1 MEDVVLN
8 WLLVTSVFEHA
19 RQALHTTH
27 AATNA
32 CPDFRRL
39 PILVPLVGVCNAGH
53 VEGLSCA
60 DKSPES
66 RAVSLSDDVSRDT
79 KATRF
84 PTRRDLAGNG
94 AAERERLRDEDP
106 RTLLELDEPLAF
118 ACSPDVTLVTVFV
131 LELLRVG
138 LSRFERFQIVEK
150 FDLLMEDFLLWIIAL
165 EELRF

>member
-1 MEDVVLN
+1 MDF
-8 WLLVTSVFEHA
+8 LLVPTILEHA
-19 RQALHTTH
+19 RQALHATH

-32 CPDFRRL
+32 CPDFRRVH
-39 PILVPLVGVCNAGH
+39 ILVQLVGVCNAGH

-106 RTLLELDEPLAF
+106 RALLELDEPLVSF
-118 ACSPDVTLVTVFV
+118 CCPDVTLVTVLV
-131 LELLRVG
+131 LELLGIGERC
-138 LSRFERFQIVEK
+138 FERLKVVEEL
-150 FDLLMEDFLLWIIAL
+150 DLLVECLLLWIIPIEDL
-165 EELRF
+165 GF